1 MIKIGL
7 IGFGAIGRCVIE
19 TLPKALTEE
28 YEVIGILTRKAADNL
43 VNNIPSYSDIDQL
56 LAKQPN
62 IIVECAGHHAVKE
75 YGCKIL
81 EANISLV
88 ISSIGALADRD
99 LYQQL
104 KNSST
109 AHKVKI
115 YLPAGAIG
123 GIDAL
128 VAAKLGGVHDVTYT
142 MRKPPKAWQ
151 GSVAETVV
159 DLNSLKQAT
168 VIFSGSAGEAAT
180 LYPKNT
186 NVTAT
191 IALAGLGF
199 DETKVE
205 LIADPNI
212 IDNIHEISVS
222 GETGYFT
229 IVLKGKPSVFN
240 PKTSALTAFSVTKC
254 VADFGSSIII

>member
-1 MIKIGL
+1 MIKVGI
-7 IGFGAIGRCVIE
+7 IGFGAIGQCVIE
-19 TLPKALTEE
+19 TLPKALTKE
-28 YEVIGILTRKAADNL
+28 YEVIGILTRKATDNL
-43 VNNIPSYSDIDQL
+43 VNNIPSFRDIDQL
-56 LAKQPN
+56 LALQPD

-81 EANISLV
+81 QANISLV
-88 ISSIGALADRD
+88 ISSIGALADSD
-99 LYQQL
+99 LYQKL
-104 KNSST
+104 KDAST
-109 AHKVKI
+109 ASQAKI

-128 VAAKLGGVHDVTYT
+128 VAAKLGGINNVTYT
-142 MRKPPKAWQ
+142 MRKPPNAWQ
-151 GSVAETVV
+151 GTVAETVV
-159 DLNSLKQAT
+159 NLNSLKQAT
-168 VIFSGSAGEAAT
+168 VIFSGSAGKAAT

-199 DETKVE
+199 EETKVE

-212 IDNIHEISVS
+212 SDNIHEISVS
-222 GETGYFT
+222 GKTGDFT
-229 IVLKGKPSVFN
+229 IVLTGKPSVYN

-254 VADFGSSIII
+254 VADFCSSIII

>member
-7 IGFGAIGRCVIE
+7 IGFGSIGKCVIA
-19 TLPKALTEE
+19 TLPTALAEDH
-28 YEVIGILTRKAADNL
+28 EVIGILTREKVDSLIND
-43 VNNIPSYSDIDQL
+43 IPSYTDIDQL
-56 LAKQPN
+56 LAQQPD
-62 IIVECAGHHAVKE
+62 IIVECAGHNAVKE

-81 EANISLV
+81 ANNVSLV
-88 ISSIGALADRD
+88 ISSIGALADSD
-99 LYQQL
+99 LYQRL
-104 KNSST
+104 KDASANGK
-109 AHKVKI
+109 AKI

-128 VAAKLGGVHDVTYT
+128 VAAKLGGIDKVTYT

-151 GSVAETVV
+151 GTVAEQVV
-159 DLNSLKQAT
+159 DLNSLQQAK

-199 DETKVE
+199 ENTRVE
-205 LIADPNI
+205 LIADPEI
-212 IDNIHEISVS
+212 CENIHEIAVS
-222 GETGYFT
+222 GETGRFN
-229 IVLKGKPSVFN
+229 IVLAGKPSSYN

-254 VADFGSSIII
+254 VVDFGSSVII

>member
-1 MIKIGL
+1 MIKIGM
-7 IGFGAIGRCVIE
+7 IGYGAIGQCVVA

-28 YEVIGILTRKAADNL
+28 YKFIGILTRKTTDSL
-43 VNNIPSYSDIDQL
+43 VNGIPSYTDIDQL
-56 LAKQPN
+56 LAQQPD

-81 EANISLV
+81 AANISFV
-88 ISSIGALADRD
+88 ISSIGALADST

-104 KNSST
+104 KEASTNSR
-109 AHKVKI
+109 AKI

-128 VAAKLGGVHDVTYT
+128 AAAKLGGITEVTYT

-151 GSVAETVV
+151 GTVAETVINL
-159 DLNSLKQAT
+159 DGLQQAH
-168 VIFSGSAGEAAT
+168 VIFSGSAGAAAT

-191 IALAGLGF
+191 VALAGLGF
-199 DETKVE
+199 DKTKVQ
-205 LIADPNI
+205 LIADPEI
-212 IDNIHEISVS
+212 DDNIHEISVFA
-222 GETGYFT
+222 ETGNFS
-229 IVLKGKPSVFN
+229 IILEGRPSSYN

-254 VADFGSSIII
+254 VADFGSSIVF

>member
-1 MIKIGL
+1 
-7 IGFGAIGRCVIE
+7 
-19 TLPKALTEE
+19 
-28 YEVIGILTRKAADNL
+28 
-43 VNNIPSYSDIDQL
+43 
-56 LAKQPN
+56 
-62 IIVECAGHHAVKE
+62 
-75 YGCKIL
+75 
-81 EANISLV
+81 
-88 ISSIGALADRD
+88 
-99 LYQQL
+99 
-104 KNSST
+104 
-109 AHKVKI
+109 
-115 YLPAGAIG
+115 
-123 GIDAL
+123 
-128 VAAKLGGVHDVTYT
+128 

-229 IVLKGKPSVFN
+229 IVLKGKPSVYN

>member
-7 IGFGAIGRCVIE
+7 IGFGAIGQCVIA

-28 YEVIGILTRKAADNL
+28 YQVVGILTRKNIDNL
-43 VNNIPSYSDIDQL
+43 VNDISSYTNIDQL
-56 LAKQPN
+56 LAQHPD
-62 IIVECAGHHAVKE
+62 IIVECAGHDAVKE

-81 EANISLV
+81 AANISLV
-88 ISSIGALADRD
+88 ISSIGALADSH
-99 LYQQL
+99 LYEQL
-104 KNSST
+104 KHASTNSQ
-109 AHKVKI
+109 AKI

-128 VAAKLGGVHDVTYT
+128 VAAKLGGLNEVTYT
-142 MRKPPKAWQ
+142 MRKPPKAWL
-151 GSVAETVV
+151 GTVAETLV
-159 DLNSLKQAT
+159 DLNSLQQAE

-199 DETKVE
+199 EETKVQ
-205 LIADPNI
+205 LIADPEI
-212 IDNIHEISVS
+212 EDNIHEIWVS
-222 GETGYFT
+222 GETGSFT
-229 IVLKGKPSVFN
+229 IVLAGKPSSYN
-240 PKTSALTAFSVTKC
+240 PKTSALTAFSVTNC
-254 VADFGSSIII
+254 VANFGSSIII